1 MLLGK
6 SPFLISNF
14 DKERLKASYFMGM
27 DQGDKYIKAVIC
39 HLSPSTTDC
48 YFAVDYTKVTQNIE
62 NIGIWYS
69 QLERGFYSKEVDFT
83 IRGRGQ
89 IYNNLQLLEYLP
101 SIYFKDIN
109 FEVTTDFEDKLK
121 LDCLDLQIKYDSTF
135 LNSNYGLSFKLA
147 LSLAVENL
155 DIVKNKSLFK

>member
-48 YFAVDYTKVTQNIE
+48 YFAVDYTKVTHNI
-62 NIGIWYS
+62 
-69 QLERGFYSKEVDFT
+69 
-83 IRGRGQ
+83 
-89 IYNNLQLLEYLP
+89 
-101 SIYFKDIN
+101 
-109 FEVTTDFEDKLK
+109 
-121 LDCLDLQIKYDSTF
+121 
-135 LNSNYGLSFKLA
+135 
-147 LSLAVENL
+147 
-155 DIVKNKSLFK
+155 